1 MKTWCM
7 LNVRRRKGRVARN
20 RNQRNSKEH
29 NDSIPCAH
37 EKEIVQ
43 LRKWMKLYG
52 FGKCSLVPYIFPETG
67 RGLMAS
73 ADISSDDLIVAIPR
87 CLLITTETVLA
98 SEIGHWIKRWKPLL
112 CPQQILSVYLMWETQ
127 KGAASE
133 WHPYIQTL
141 PGSFTT
147 PAYFTDTDLQLLPTA
162 VFQRAVQLN
171 QKLCVFYQQI
181 IDFSDTYWPESVEI
195 FTFEAFRRA
204 WYTVNSRS
212 VYMEI
217 GKSEFVRGVENN
229 LALAPFLDLL
239 NHSTQ
244 AQITAGYD
252 RESKTYQIRTLVPY
266 RRYEQVFIS
275 YGPADNHK
283 LLLEYGFILPN
294 NPHDVFN
301 FTFDDLEILLR
312 VFDVQFWD
320 KKSEIIRQKHLILN
334 LSCSDEGLSWR
345 LATALQILAMDWQE
359 LQQWRGAMHQETVS
373 VKNDRLCQTFARYLV
388 TKAMFEMDNH
398 QVPDN
403 FEDIT
408 VNQKMALQLR
418 NIDKEILQ
426 KTLDSLVKHVKD

>member
-1 MKTWCM
+1 MELPLSI
-7 LNVRRRKGRVARN
+7 LNWIWHHCVI
-20 RNQRNSKEH
+20 
-29 NDSIPCAH
+29 D
-37 EKEIVQ
+37 
-43 LRKWMKLYG
+43 LLY
-52 FGKCSLVPYIFPETG
+52 VIF
-67 RGLMAS
+67 
-73 ADISSDDLIVAIPR
+73 
-87 CLLITTETVLA
+87 
-98 SEIGHWIKRWKPLL
+98 RWKPLL

-244 AQITAGYD
+244 AQVNVCIVLILHLH
-252 RESKTYQIRTLVPY
+252 YQMTRVSVP
-266 RRYEQVFIS
+266 
-275 YGPADNHK
+275 
-283 LLLEYGFILPN
+283 LLLQTCLGNCSY
-294 NPHDVFN
+294 
-301 FTFDDLEILLR
+301 
-312 VFDVQFWD
+312 
-320 KKSEIIRQKHLILN
+320 LN
-334 LSCSDEGLSWR
+334 VR
-345 LATALQILAMDWQE
+345 
-359 LQQWRGAMHQETVS
+359 
-373 VKNDRLCQTFARYLV
+373 
-388 TKAMFEMDNH
+388 
-398 QVPDN
+398 
-403 FEDIT
+403 
-408 VNQKMALQLR
+408 
-418 NIDKEILQ
+418 
-426 KTLDSLVKHVKD
+426 LVKHVMTQI